1 MTKYALAIALLAC
14 LGCGKAYY
22 RAVDGTDVLVG
33 VGLPDDEVVRLEVA
47 HYLSGSKTSVR
58 EPARITHEYRTA
70 ETNSYFGLV
79 KT

>member
-1 MTKYALAIALLAC
+1 M
-14 LGCGKAYY
+14 
-22 RAVDGTDVLVG
+22 LVG

-47 HYLSGSKTSVR
+47 HYLSGSKTAVR
-58 EPARITHEYRTA
+58 DPATITHEYRAA